1 MKKYNRSTRRKF
13 AQNVRKHLGDSYH
26 FVSVP
31 DITMFLDEL
40 KFYEESKDFT
50 SREFAKSFK
59 RIIDIHP
66 FKRSDIKRDIHESTR
81 LVHVEKFRN
90 RIQGLSN
97 RAIEREDRRL
107 DRIILKKVER
117 YILDQEFLNSHVQL
131 PTFGGFWVDVKKPTQ
146 G

>member
-1 MKKYNRSTRRKF
+1 MKKHNRRARRKF
-13 AQNVRKHLGDSYH
+13 AQKVRKHLGDSYR

-31 DITMFLDEL
+31 DITMFMDEL
-40 KFYEESKDFT
+40 KFYEVSKDFT
-50 SREFAKSFK
+50 SCDFADSFK

-66 FKRSDIKRDIHESTR
+66 FKRSDIERDIHESTR
-81 LVHVEKFRN
+81 LVHIEKFRN
-90 RIQGLSN
+90 RINGLSN

-107 DRIILKKVER
+107 DRIILKKVEQ
-117 YILDQEFLNSHVQL
+117 YILDQEFLKSHVQL